1 MLDQAVEP
9 ALERV
14 THPLLEKKRVTFFV
28 QRADLTHPQIS
39 GNKWYKLK
47 YNLQEAKAQ
56 GYRTVLSFGG
66 SYSNH
71 LHALAFAGN
80 QYQLKTVG
88 IVRGEENEPLNP
100 TLQDATDRGMRLIYL
115 SRAEYKRRFEA
126 QFLDRITRGFEP
138 HYLVPEGGANQ
149 LALRGCAEISLA
161 IEKQISTFD
170 YLCVPCGTG
179 ATLAGLVSGL
189 RQSEAKVLG
198 FCALKGLL
206 DIEDKV
212 MRWLQDAAVTRPV
225 QWQIL
230 HDFHC
235 GGFAKLSPELVRFMD
250 DWSRF
255 SPILLE
261 PIYTGKMFYG
271 IFRLLE
277 QDYFTPGARI
287 VAIHTGGLQGL
298 RGMQKKMARL
308 RASCVNPA
316 NNPE

>member
-1 MLDQAVEP
+1 MLDQAVES

-14 THPLLEKKRVTFFV
+14 IHPLLVKKRVNFFV

-66 SYSNH
+66 GYSNH

-80 QYQLKTVG
+80 QYQLKTIG
-88 IVRGEENEPLNP
+88 MIRGEVSEPLNP
-100 TLQDATDRGMRLIYL
+100 TLQDATDWGMRLIYL
-115 SRAEYKRRFEA
+115 SRAEYKRRFEG
-126 QFLDRITRGFEP
+126 QFLDQITRGFEP
-138 HYLVPEGGANQ
+138 CYLVPEGGANQ
-149 LALRGCAEISLA
+149 LALKGCAELAQA
-161 IEKQISTFD
+161 IEKQTSMFD

-189 RQSEAKVLG
+189 RQPETKVLG

-206 DIEDKV
+206 DIEGKV

-225 QWQIL
+225 QWEIL

-235 GGFAKLSPELVRFMD
+235 GGFAKLSPELLRFMD
-250 DWSRF
+250 DWSTF
-255 SPILLE
+255 SPIPLE

-277 QDYFTPGARI
+277 QDYFAPGARI

-308 RASCVNPA
+308 RASCANPA
-316 NNPE
+316 NYPE